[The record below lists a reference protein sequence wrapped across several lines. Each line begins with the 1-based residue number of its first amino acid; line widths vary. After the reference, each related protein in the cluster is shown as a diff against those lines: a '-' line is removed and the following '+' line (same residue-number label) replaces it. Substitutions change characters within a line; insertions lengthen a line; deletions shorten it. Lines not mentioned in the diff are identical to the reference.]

1 MTAFARITD
10 DHDALAFSVSPCA
23 GFLYRFLL
31 RLRPAGQAIE
41 FEIEDFNH
49 FVGNSRRR
57 PFCKKW
63 VKAAITQL
71 ESIGLV
77 QVLKQFNAH
86 CLKLVALH
94 PQSLI
99 ENKISHDQKKS
110 SPFSKKTSQKQPSNA
125 YSLVPLHRE
134 NIENNK
140 QPVVVEK
147 KINTN
152 VKDSTDAEFLALTNL
167 EIVYESDRSI
177 ANVEKI
183 LKTDH
188 SLASLDLVYENDNSL
203 SSLEIAS
210 ESQVFEKDD
219 PVETIDSQEEE
230 FSAPPKKNITNLLE
244 KAEDAGV
251 LLNPFV
257 IGLIAKTEAEI
268 VTNAIAALRESRR
281 KGTVKNPTGYL
292 VKAIQQK
299 WQPMETKDPKSGYPH
314 GFWDWYQKVIALGL
328 VENVPASYLSRDRNG
343 EPFVRLPIQDGSRP
357 YLLKPWREAVVMLAD

>member
-1 MTAFARITD
+1 MTAFARVTA
-10 DHDALAFSVSPCA
+10 DHDALAFAVSPCA
-23 GFLYRFLL
+23 RFLYRFLL

-41 FEIEDFNH
+41 FEIEDFNQ
-49 FVGNSRRR
+49 FVSNYRRR

-63 VKAAITQL
+63 IKAAITQL

-86 CLKLVALH
+86 CLKLVAVH
-94 PQSLI
+94 PQSSI
-99 ENKISHDQKKS
+99 ENKTSHDQKKTS
-110 SPFSKKTSQKQPSNA
+110 LFGQKTSQKQPSNA
-125 YSLVPLHRE
+125 YSFVPIHRE

-140 QPVVVEK
+140 QPVVVLK
-147 KINTN
+147 NIND
-152 VKDSTDAEFLALTNL
+152 VKNSTDAELLALTDL
-167 EIVYESDRSI
+167 ETVYESDHSI
-177 ANVEKI
+177 ASVEKFF
-183 LKTDH
+183 KTDH
-188 SLASLDLVYENDNSL
+188 SLPNLNFVYEDDNSL
-203 SSLEIAS
+203 ASLEIAS
-210 ESQVFEKDD
+210 ERQIFEIDD
-219 PVETIDSQEEE
+219 LAEAIDSQEEE

-281 KGTVKNPTGYL
+281 KGTVKNPSGYL

-328 VENVPASYLSRDRNG
+328 VENVPANHLSRDRNG

-357 YLLKPWREAVVMLAD
+357 YLLKPWREAMVMLET

>member
-1 MTAFARITD
+1 MTAFARITA
-10 DHDALAFSVSPCA
+10 DHDALALSVSPCA
-23 GFLYRFLL
+23 RFLYRFLL

-41 FEIEDFNH
+41 FEIEDFNQ
-49 FVGNSRRR
+49 FVGNYRRR

-63 VKAAITQL
+63 IKAAITQL

-86 CLKLVALH
+86 CLKLVAVH
-94 PQSLI
+94 PQSSI
-99 ENKISHDQKKS
+99 ENKTSQDQKKTS
-110 SPFSKKTSQKQPSNA
+110 LFGQKTSQKQPSNA
-125 YSLVPLHRE
+125 YSFVPIHRE

-140 QPVVVEK
+140 QPVVVLK
-147 KINTN
+147 NINDVKNSTN
-152 VKDSTDAEFLALTNL
+152 AELLALTDL
-167 EIVYESDRSI
+167 ETVYQSDRSI
-177 ANVEKI
+177 ASVEKFF
-183 LKTDH
+183 KPDR
-188 SLASLDLVYENDNSL
+188 SLPNLDLVYEDDNSL
-203 SSLEIAS
+203 PSLEIAS
-210 ESQVFEKDD
+210 ERQIFEINDLA
-219 PVETIDSQEEE
+219 EAIDSQEEE

-268 VTNAIAALRESRR
+268 VANAIAALRESRR

-299 WQPMETKDPKSGYPH
+299 WQPMEDKDPSSGYPH

-328 VENVPASYLSRDRNG
+328 VENVPANHLSRDRNG

-357 YLLKPWREAVVMLAD
+357 YLLKPWREAVVMFET